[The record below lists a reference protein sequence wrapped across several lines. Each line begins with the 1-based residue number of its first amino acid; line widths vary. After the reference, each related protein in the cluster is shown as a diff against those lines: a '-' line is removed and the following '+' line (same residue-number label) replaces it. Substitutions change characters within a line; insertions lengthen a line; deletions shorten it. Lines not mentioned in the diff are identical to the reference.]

1 MDAVPAL
8 LEEQTMKLD
17 KQEKQLKLLIRT
29 KQSGVGVPALDRI
42 ARKGFSDLSP
52 KSKEHSARAKSMCR
66 FDGAPDT
73 LV

>member
-29 KQSGVGVPALDRI
+29 KQRVV
-42 ARKGFSDLSP
+42 
-52 KSKEHSARAKSMCR
+52 
-66 FDGAPDT
+66 
-73 LV
+73 